1 MGGQPKTSIV
11 ASIVYVRM
19 SVKKKREKKE
29 VRVGARKYAK
39 WIEGFTNQKCIE
51 INLIPLTVSQ

>member
-1 MGGQPKTSIV
+1 
-11 ASIVYVRM
+11 M

-39 WIEGFTNQKCIE
+39 WIEGFTNQKFIE